1 MKDDLNI
8 LEGYFDIEIYKIKD
22 ALNKT
27 RLLNPDDYHT
37 KDFYER
43 RLLELVERQKKSD

>member
-1 MKDDLNI
+1 MKNDLNI
-8 LEGYFDIEIYKIKD
+8 FEGSFDIEIYQIKD